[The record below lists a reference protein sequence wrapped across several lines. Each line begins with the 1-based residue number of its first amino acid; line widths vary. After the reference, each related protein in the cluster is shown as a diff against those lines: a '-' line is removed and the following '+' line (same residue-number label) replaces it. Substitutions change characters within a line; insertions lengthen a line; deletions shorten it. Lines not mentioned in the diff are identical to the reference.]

1 MSTTTLISQSLL
13 TFHSYLS
20 FQDKQDICLLIDRNR
35 MHWFQNGMDELTLF
49 LCLWQASKEKICFTR
64 FDVHGLAVFL
74 PNNNGHFEALN
85 HNCPHYYLSG
95 ESIALFQAQSL
106 PSGTPY
112 IVGQIVHIDRKVVNL
127 APASSSSDGSV
138 HGMELSSTPTT
149 MAAPRARA
157 PYNPFGLALGTEYF
171 VVTVAMVPDL

>member
-1 MSTTTLISQSLL
+1 
-13 TFHSYLS
+13 
-20 FQDKQDICLLIDRNR
+20 
-35 MHWFQNGMDELTLF
+35 MDELTLF